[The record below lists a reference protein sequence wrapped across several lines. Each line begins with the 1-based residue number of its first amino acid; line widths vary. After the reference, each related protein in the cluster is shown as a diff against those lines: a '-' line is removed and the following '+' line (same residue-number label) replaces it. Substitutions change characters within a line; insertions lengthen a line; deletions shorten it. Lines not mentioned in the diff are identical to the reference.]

1 MSDSLRE
8 ALAIAEEARDLLLER
23 IQGSPARSAAHN
35 ARVRIDSLIAH
46 LRAST
51 DATPHYH
58 QSPLMTENGAGR
70 ASTDAAPVAGEGL
83 PALLEPTVE
92 LARRNIM
99 REQTDFIGRMHQ
111 AMGGYEVACEE
122 WADGEGDDAGRDDA
136 AENLTELIGLAL
148 AQLAMVCN
156 PTDPLAALSHPPATD
171 TLVAMERRILA
182 AECASQR
189 ILNDLADECERAEV
203 KSELEWLVSL
213 AKDSVETAHAV
224 KEIDAS
230 AAKVIAAL
238 SHPPATDTAQA
249 EPGLSAA
256 EAWQDLV
263 DKDDRTSPEEYP
275 DMALITREEL
285 ADYMQAAHAQAEPVG
300 RDWFPIL
307 GSQGQRIDYQLVA
320 DHGQQAQSNHY
331 QTVKRL
337 KERGGLSWCELY
349 AVLHNRKYEKID
361 VNDAMIACRALEAR
375 YLAAL
380 STPPARTDDELEAL
394 YDRIHREELA
404 KGGRMGE
411 IRLRVVRRFNI
422 AAALPKEPKQ

>member
-8 ALAIAEEARDLLLER
+8 ALKPLLAGL
-23 IQGSPARSAAHN
+23 QGSLPICPSWMYEAVRHCQRNMDFEAHDGFHEPDRHSGVEIAKVVNLLPDILN
-35 ARVRIDSLIAH
+35 A

-70 ASTDAAPVAGEGL
+70 ASTDAAPVAGES
-83 PALLEPTVE
+83 
-92 LARRNIM
+92 
-99 REQTDFIGRMHQ
+99 
-111 AMGGYEVACEE
+111 
-122 WADGEGDDAGRDDA
+122 GD
-136 AENLTELIGLAL
+136 L
-148 AQLAMVCN
+148 
-156 PTDPLAALSHPPATD
+156 
-171 TLVAMERRILA
+171 
-182 AECASQR
+182 
-189 ILNDLADECERAEV
+189 AEV